1 MAHTRKCPECGTA
14 VVGSR
19 VECPRC
25 AGSVNPPHQW
35 DDPQDGRSQR
45 EARRHAANLR
55 MRNSGALLFVVGI
68 VLLSQGV
75 DAEANR
81 VTSVGSFGIGFIVL
95 GTVTFLWGW
104 KLLQVEK

>member
-1 MAHTRKCPECGTA
+1 MYTKGPRTVCGGVCQA
-14 VVGSR
+14 
-19 VECPRC
+19 PC
-25 AGSVNPPHQW
+25 A
-35 DDPQDGRSQR
+35 
-45 EARRHAANLR
+45 ARTSAAEPSDADVRASARHALRLDFLVSVMLR